1 MLDEGGGLTETKL
14 EVDLELEPCGIETD
28 ERDMNDEDMDREDIV
43 IGVDVVNVILWL
55 LEIGRLVEVEDIEN
69 GREEEPELGSES
81 GREIDSDID
90 PEVV

>member
-1 MLDEGGGLTETKL
+1 MLDECGGLTETKL
-14 EVDLELEPCGIETD
+14 EVDLELGPCGIETD
-28 ERDMNDEDMDREDIV
+28 ERDTNDEDMDREDI
-43 IGVDVVNVILWL
+43 VDVVNVILWL